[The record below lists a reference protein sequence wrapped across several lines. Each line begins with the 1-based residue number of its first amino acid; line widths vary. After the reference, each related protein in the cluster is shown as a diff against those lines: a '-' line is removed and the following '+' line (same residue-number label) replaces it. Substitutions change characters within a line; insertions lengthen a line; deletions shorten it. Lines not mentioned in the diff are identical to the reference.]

1 MVHRH
6 LPSPDSHLDWQ
17 PFWAAERRERRQK
30 AFPVRET
37 TGALTR
43 QVIRRRFPT
52 DFHFVSFVGSC
63 EVECRLQV
71 DGNGIAPPMP
81 RALETSGHSVIESV
95 DITAKG

>member
-1 MVHRH
+1 MEIARLND
-6 LPSPDSHLDWQ
+6 LPWKRPLDLTKGN
-17 PFWAAERRERRQK
+17 EENEGRKRS
-30 AFPVRET
+30 PVRET

-71 DGNGIAPPMP
+71 DGNGIAQPMP
-81 RALETSGHSVIESV
+81 CPFQTSGHSAIESV
-95 DITAKG
+95 DFTAKG